1 MKENIKKNT
10 VITSSSNHSFVFY
23 IDNNHNLIS
32 QQIYIDNNSTNTTV
46 IENNILDF
54 SAIIDKNDRIHLLY
68 LLKNGE
74 LIYSIYLNEKW
85 QKNLIGKLDTK
96 SNIYKY
102 LNLFLH
108 EKHISIF
115 YVFANLINTNL
126 WTIEEI
132 TQDSV
137 NWKKR
142 TITNTFSEKNFSPIY
157 IDRDNFGGI
166 HLVYKAKEYSFNQIY
181 YTFYNAFTEKW
192 SPISNKISS
201 SATNNI
207 LPYLFVD
214 SRNNVHIL
222 WYSSID
228 GKYLLTYKRLSSMG
242 QNKYQWTEI
251 RLPKIIASNFP
262 SIMFEKDNKLNI
274 IYITKEELC
283 CLVSQDFGKNWML
296 ENEIPLSSSTL
307 HLIEYHSNLSTHN
320 SDKINHCYGNID
332 KNIYF
337 FIDENL
343 EKEDLNKITVSSLD
357 LDDKDKNT
365 IEKQE
370 EKIISQDIETDKL
383 RELNTLLWETYNQT
397 IENYNSIEK
406 NSISLKEIIDTE
418 NDIRNELKLI
428 KEKIMDI
435 EKKQNN
441 KKGFFRL

>member
-126 WTIEEI
+126 WTIVEI

-137 NWKKR
+137 HWKKR

-157 IDRDNFGGI
+157 IDRDKFG
-166 HLVYKAKEYSFNQIY
+166 
-181 YTFYNAFTEKW
+181 
-192 SPISNKISS
+192 
-201 SATNNI
+201 
-207 LPYLFVD
+207 
-214 SRNNVHIL
+214 
-222 WYSSID
+222 
-228 GKYLLTYKRLSSMG
+228 
-242 QNKYQWTEI
+242 
-251 RLPKIIASNFP
+251 
-262 SIMFEKDNKLNI
+262 
-274 IYITKEELC
+274 
-283 CLVSQDFGKNWML
+283 
-296 ENEIPLSSSTL
+296 
-307 HLIEYHSNLSTHN
+307 
-320 SDKINHCYGNID
+320 
-332 KNIYF
+332 
-337 FIDENL
+337 
-343 EKEDLNKITVSSLD
+343 
-357 LDDKDKNT
+357 
-365 IEKQE
+365 
-370 EKIISQDIETDKL
+370 
-383 RELNTLLWETYNQT
+383 
-397 IENYNSIEK
+397 
-406 NSISLKEIIDTE
+406 
-418 NDIRNELKLI
+418 
-428 KEKIMDI
+428 
-435 EKKQNN
+435 
-441 KKGFFRL
+441 